1 MTKVELIEREV
12 ATLSPGELV
21 AFAEWFAA
29 FEAEAWDRQFEADA
43 LAGRL
48 DAAGEAALE
57 ADRRGET
64 KPL

>member
-12 ATLSPGELV
+12 AALSPEELA
-21 AFAEWFAA
+21 AFGEWFAV
-29 FEAEAWDRQFEADA
+29 FEAKAWDRQFEADV